1 MSILNSPSEGR
12 TERASSRS
20 RSCCNCLSMNM
31 NQYAKGVT
39 FNGVARGAIN
49 MSNVYLGNSFILLA
63 CKAAGGADDT
73 GSRCINRDVQIY
85 GMKPAALISNIIIA
99 STIISAFCM
108 PLFGAVIDFTPHRKW
123 VGIGTAAA
131 LTIISGIQ
139 IGTVYVSDVSLVFE
153 CRKVKHGSD
162 GMVPK

>member
-1 MSILNSPSEGR
+1 
-12 TERASSRS
+12 
-20 RSCCNCLSMNM
+20 MNM